1 MVTMG
6 LHQLLNTLYITTQGS
21 FLRLDHDTL
30 RVELDGETL
39 LRVPTH
45 HIGGI
50 VCFGRI
56 TVSTAVIANCAS
68 EGRDLVF
75 MSRGGRFQA
84 RVVGPVSGNVLLRMA
99 QHDIHLDQDARMD
112 IARSI
117 VAGKL
122 QNARRVLT
130 RGARETKDPG
140 RQNRLRAAADIHAR
154 ALRQLEHADSLDEA
168 RGLEGEA
175 ASAYFFAFSGL
186 IRESGKTFAFN
197 GRNRRPPRDPVNAL
211 MSFIYALVSTNCVAA
226 LEEVGLDPQIG
237 FLHGI
242 RPGRASLGLDLME
255 EMRPALADRLALTL
269 INRRQ
274 VNKQH
279 FIERPGGGV
288 LLNDDGRREVITAYQ
303 KRKEQEV
310 RHQLLDRRI
319 PMGLIP
325 SVQARLLAR
334 HLRGDLGHYI
344 PYTPR

>member
-6 LHQLLNTLYITTQGS
+6 IHQLLNTLYITTQGS

-30 RVELDGETL
+30 RVELDGKTL

-50 VCFGRI
+50 VCLGRI
-56 TVSTAVIANCAS
+56 TVSTAVIASCAS

-75 MSRGGRFQA
+75 MDRGGRFQA

-99 QHDIHLDQDARMD
+99 QHGAHLDEDTRLE

-122 QNARRVLT
+122 QNARQVLMRV
-130 RGARETKDPG
+130 ARETEDPG
-140 RQNRLRAAADIHAR
+140 RETSLRAAADIHAQASGR
-154 ALRQLEHADSLDEA
+154 LEHAGSLDEA

-175 ASAYFFAFSGL
+175 ASAYFSAFSGL
-186 IRESGKTFAFN
+186 IRDDGGAFSFR

-211 MSFIYALVSTNCVAA
+211 LSFIYALVLTNCVAA

-242 RPGRASLGLDLME
+242 RPGRASLALDLME
-255 EMRPALADRLALTL
+255 ELRPALADRLALTL

-274 VNKQH
+274 VTDEH

-288 LLNDDGRREVITAYQ
+288 LLTDDGRREVVTAYQ
-303 KRKEQEV
+303 KRKAEEV
-310 RHQLLDRRI
+310 RHRLLDRRI

-334 HLRGDLGHYI
+334 HLRGDLEHYI